1 MINWLKNL
9 FKDNTPPTTPIT
21 EQPEEIPNPK
31 DSKEPWVDIV
41 SIDVDPT
48 NMQVGAIELEW
59 NQPFVNK
66 LIHCGYRG
74 KSDREIVDQWF
85 SHMCRGIAM
94 ELWEQE
100 EAIRN
105 SSRYTTVTPIGNG
118 RSEIS

>member
-1 MINWLKNL
+1 MIKWLQNL
-9 FKDNTPPTTPIT
+9 FKEEQITT
-21 EQPEEIPNPK
+21 QPDTKPHPR
-31 DSKEPWVDIV
+31 DSDEPWVDIV
-41 SIDVDPT
+41 SIEVDHN

-59 NQPFVNK
+59 NQSFVNK
-66 LIHCGYRG
+66 LQQCGYRG